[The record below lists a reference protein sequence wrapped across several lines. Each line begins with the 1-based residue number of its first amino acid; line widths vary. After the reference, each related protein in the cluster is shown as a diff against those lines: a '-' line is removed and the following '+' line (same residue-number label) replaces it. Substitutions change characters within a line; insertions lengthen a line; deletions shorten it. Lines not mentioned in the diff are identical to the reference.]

1 MITHH
6 YLACDLGAESG
17 RLMLG
22 SLHDARSSHDGRIT
36 LEEIHRFPNPVQR
49 VGESLHWDIPQLFNE
64 LKTGLRL
71 AAARK
76 LPIASIS
83 TDSWGLDYVLL
94 DAKGELI
101 PPTFHYRDPRT
112 ARGVER
118 VFSLTKWEN
127 VFAETGIQFMPIN
140 SLYQLAAESPERLRS
155 ARLLLSVADA
165 FNYFLSGNATVE
177 ESMAST
183 FQLYNPRTRAWSDY
197 LINLLNLPR
206 SIFPQ
211 VVSSGTNLGPIKHDL
226 AAELSLKSLQVI
238 ATCSHDTGAA
248 VAAVP
253 ARGQNWAYLS
263 SGTWSLLGVELNRPV
278 LTDLCRTHNF
288 TNELGYGGTTRLL
301 KNIVGLW
308 VIQECR
314 RQWAAEGN
322 DIDYGTLTKLAAD
335 APPFSALLD
344 LTDPRFVAPG
354 EMPTKIAAFCRETKQ
369 PEPVTPGAITRCV
382 LESLALM
389 YDRTLRHAEA
399 VSGLKTEVLHIV
411 GGGSQNR
418 LLNQFAANATNR
430 TVIAGPVEATAL
442 GNIIVQAITLGHI
455 PSLATAR
462 ELIATSFAVET
473 YQPVDTAAWQSA
485 ARKLERFLKS

>member
-1 MITHH
+1 MNTSSHY

-22 SLHDARSSHDGRIT
+22 SLQAGRIS

-49 VGESLHWDIPQLFNE
+49 VGESLHWDIVALFGE
-64 LKTGLRL
+64 LKQGLQL
-71 AAARK
+71 AAARQ

-83 TDSWGLDYVLL
+83 TDSWGLDYVFL
-94 DAKGELI
+94 DAQGELI
-101 PPTFHYRDPRT
+101 TPTFHYRDPRT
-112 ARGVER
+112 KQGVDR

-127 VFAETGIQFMPIN
+127 IFAETGIQFMPIN
-140 SLYQLAAESPERLRS
+140 SLYQLAAESPERLRN

-183 FQLYNPRTRAWSDY
+183 FQLYNPRTRTWSDY
-197 LINLLNLPR
+197 LIHLLGLPR
-206 SIFPQ
+206 AAFPP

-226 AAELSLKSLQVI
+226 AEELSLKNLQVI

-253 ARGQNWAYLS
+253 AQGKNWAYLS
-263 SGTWSLLGVELNRPV
+263 SGTWSLLGVELERPV

-288 TNELGYGGTTRLL
+288 TNELGYGGTVRLL

-314 RQWAAEGN
+314 RQWATEGN

-335 APPFSALLD
+335 APPFSAILN

-354 EMPTKIAAFCRETKQ
+354 DMPAKIAAFCRETNQ
-369 PEPVTPGAITRCV
+369 PEPTSPGTIARCV
-382 LESLALM
+382 LESLALL
-389 YDRTLRHAEA
+389 YDRTLRQVEE
-399 VSGLKTEVLHIV
+399 VSGLKVEVVHIV

-418 LLNQFAANATNR
+418 LLNQFAANATGR
-430 TVIAGPVEATAL
+430 KVVAGPVEATAL
-442 GNIIVQAITLGHI
+442 GNVILQAITLGHI
-455 PSLATAR
+455 PSLAAAR
-462 ELIATSFAVET
+462 ELIGTSFAVET
-473 YQPVDTAAWQSA
+473 YLPVDTASWQKA
-485 ARKLERFLKS
+485 AGKLEEFLKS

>member
-1 MITHH
+1 MTTHH
-6 YLACDLGAESG
+6 NLACDLGAESG

-22 SLHDARSSHDGRIT
+22 SLQDGRIS

-49 VGESLHWDIPQLFNE
+49 IGDSLRWDIPQLFEE
-64 LKTGLRL
+64 LKAGLRL
-71 AAARK
+71 VAQRK
-76 LPIASIS
+76 LPFASIS

-101 PPTFHYRDPRT
+101 SPTFHYRDPRT
-112 ARGVER
+112 KQGVDR

-140 SLYQLAAESPERLRS
+140 SLYQLAAESPERLQS

-183 FQLYNPRTRAWSDY
+183 FQLYNPRERTWSDY
-197 LINLLNLPR
+197 LINLLGLPR
-206 SIFPQ
+206 TIFPQ

-226 AAELSLKSLQVI
+226 AEELSLKHLQVI

-253 ARGQNWAYLS
+253 AQGKNWAYLS
-263 SGTWSLLGVELNRPV
+263 SGTWSLLGVELERPV

-288 TNELGYGGTTRLL
+288 TNELGYGGTVRLL

-335 APPFSALLD
+335 AAPFAAILN

-354 EMPTKIAAFCRETKQ
+354 DMPAKIAAFCRETNQ
-369 PEPVTPGAITRCV
+369 PEPVTPGAITRAV

-389 YDRTLRHAEA
+389 YDRTLRQVEE

-418 LLNQFAANATNR
+418 LLNQFAANATGR

-442 GNIIVQAITLGHI
+442 GNVIVQAITLGHI
-455 PSLATAR
+455 PSLAAAR
-462 ELIATSFAVET
+462 ELIGTSFVVET
-473 YQPVDTAAWQSA
+473 YQPADREAWQA
-485 ARKLERFLKS
+485 ASRKLAALLKT